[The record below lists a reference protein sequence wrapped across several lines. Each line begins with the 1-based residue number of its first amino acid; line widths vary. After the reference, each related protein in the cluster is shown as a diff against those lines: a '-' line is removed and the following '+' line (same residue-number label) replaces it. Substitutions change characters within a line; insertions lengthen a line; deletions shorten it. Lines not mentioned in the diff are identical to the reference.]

1 LETARE
7 VSALLTFSNEHASY
21 TEHPKHRF
29 FATGDTTHRKN
40 IIAEWL
46 KMNVQ
51 VEQITV
57 GK

>member
-1 LETARE
+1 MNMRVIQNIQNIDSLRL
-7 VSALLTFSNEHASY
+7 VIPHI
-21 TEHPKHRF
+21 
-29 FATGDTTHRKN
+29 KN

-57 GK
+57 GE